1 MSNLTRAMMMGAAGA
16 SADPLYV
23 DDVFSTYLYDAP
35 GTALSI
41 NNGIDLSG
49 EGGMVWTKAR
59 DGDRDHQIGDTE
71 QGTSYTLISNSDA
84 AASSGVY
91 TAFNSNGY
99 SIGTSSHVNSDAYD
113 YVSWTFRKAP
123 GFFDC
128 VTYTGNGTAGKTV
141 AHNLGSVPGM
151 IMVKCTS
158 AAGTN
163 WRVYHRSLGATKAV
177 FLDLNNAANTSIGHW
192 NDTAPTST
200 VFTLGVSND
209 VNSNGATYVAYIFAH
224 DDAQYGTDED
234 ESIIKCGTYA
244 GSGSTQN
251 ISLGFEAQWVM
262 FKNITTAGDWKM
274 GDIMRGM
281 TDASSQV
288 FDANANG
295 AEGAAAWNFAP
306 YSDGFTIGTNLG
318 SINQSGQTYI
328 YMAIRRPNKP
338 PTAGTEVYKS
348 VVGADT
354 IATATGFTVDMALS
368 AYQPGNSYNHV
379 AIDRLRDRSIL
390 TTSNNTAENANFSAA
405 GAFATND
412 GMNARSLW
420 GANGL
425 YHFFRRAS
433 GFMDVVTYS
442 GNATAGTAIAHNLEA
457 VPEFIICKCR
467 NQGAG
472 FWCYHKDLSTN
483 YAIRMDGA
491 GNGSVAEQGASNYW
505 NSSTHSATTF
515 TLGNYGDI
523 NGSSKSFISYL
534 FATSTGISKIGS
546 YTGTGNAINV
556 DCGFSSGA
564 RLILIKRKDASGD
577 WFIYNSASGIVSG
590 NDPYLLLNTS
600 AAEVTNTDYIDP
612 LSSGFTVTSSAP
624 AALNTNGGTYIFLAI
639 A

>member
-23 DDVFSTYLYDAP
+23 DDVFSTYVYT
-35 GTALSI
+35 GTSSAGHVI
-41 NNGIDLSG
+41 TNGIDLSG
-49 EGGMVWTKAR
+49 EGGAVWVKNRGAT
-59 DGDRDHQIGDTE
+59 DHHLITNEAGKFLTPSSTE
-71 QGTSYTLISNSDA
+71 TEFTGNTGFISS
-84 AASSGVY
+84 
-91 TAFNSNGY
+91 FNSNGFTLGAGVRG
-99 SIGTSSHVNSDAYD
+99 SNNSDGQ
-113 YVSWTFRKAP
+113 VSWTFRKAP
-123 GFFDC
+123 GFFDV
-128 VTYTGNGTAGKTV
+128 VTYTGNGSV
-141 AHNLGSVPGM
+141 QNISHSLGSVPGM
-151 IMVKCTS
+151 IIVKNLTTASNWETYHRSTGATKKLELNENS

-163 WRVYHRSLGATKAV
+163 SGT
-177 FLDLNNAANTSIGHW
+177 W
-192 NDTAPTST
+192 NDTEPTSS
-200 VFTLGVSND
+200 VFTVGTN
-209 VNSNGATYVAYIFAH
+209 NSANGASYKAYIFAH

-288 FDANANG
+288 LDANASG
-295 AEGAAAWNFAP
+295 AEGAAAYNFAP

-328 YMAIRRPNKP
+328 YIAIRRPNKP

-348 VVGADT
+348 VVGSDT

-483 YAIRMDGA
+483 YAIRMDGS
-491 GNGSVAEQGASNYW
+491 GNGSVAEQGSSNYW

-523 NGSSKSFISYL
+523 NGSNKSFISYL